1 MRTRCFAPWASLVTA
16 LVFAV
21 PAPARAAE
29 GTAESVLTGKE
40 LRRSA
45 EIYVLRAE
53 DDVKKAADAAEARL
67 KEYRYAVAREKAEK
81 LVAAAKKNMATD
93 LTKQRS
99 ALRQQMAQTLPQLR
113 AQIQNLTQQRAAL
126 RQQLND
132 LRYANGGAGIAA
144 YNQVADVYNALNN
157 QIQNLVEQNNQL
169 VDTDSEAAEQIDQL
183 RSDTDPSKAA
193 MQAPASP
200 VDCREA
206 YSEALKAW
214 RTAADEVKA
223 KYAALAEDDEVK
235 AALEALNKR
244 SPKIH
249 YALGPSKKFSDSV
262 KALEQAEAMGTSDP
276 GAGAQP
282 KPLSKRKA
290 RAGRRK

>member
-1 MRTRCFAPWASLVTA
+1 MRTKTFAPWGPLVTA
-16 LVFAV
+16 LVFAGPS
-21 PAPARAAE
+21 PAADAPPD
-29 GTAESVLTGKE
+29 SVLAGKD

-45 EIYVLRAE
+45 EMFVLRAE

-67 KEYRYAVAREKAEK
+67 KEYRYAVAREKTET
-81 LVAAAKKNMATD
+81 LVAAAKKTMASD

-132 LRYANGGAGIAA
+132 LRYAGGAAGTAA
-144 YNQVADVYNALNN
+144 YNQVADTYNALNN

-183 RSDTDPSKAA
+183 RSDSDPTKTD

-200 VDCREA
+200 ETCREA
-206 YSEALKAW
+206 YSESLKAW
-214 RTAADEVKA
+214 RAVADAVKE
-223 KYAALAEDDEVK
+223 KYAALADDAEVK
-235 AALEALNKR
+235 AALATLNTR

-249 YALGPSKKFSDSV
+249 YALGPSKKFSDAL
-262 KALEQAEAMGTSDP
+262 KTLEQAEAKGTRDP
-276 GAGAQP
+276 GAGPQP
-282 KPLSKRKA
+282 KSQPRRKAKAAKRK
-290 RAGRRK
+290 